1 MVYGLIP
8 EVLEALR
15 VAGLDDTDRER
26 RVPGR
31 RIGVAA
37 EDGVVI
43 LTGHVDSPAVRATAE
58 RAVKGVPGVRSV
70 ANDLDV
76 DVAPSTTRPDSDIA
90 REALH
95 RLRNNVAV
103 PEAVQVVVTNG
114 FLTLDGTA
122 HWLHQRLAAETSVK
136 YIAGVKC
143 VSNEITLI
151 GYGV

>member
-1 MVYGLIP
+1 MVYGLVP
-8 EVLEALR
+8 EVMEALR

-31 RIGVAA
+31 RIGVAS

-43 LTGHVDSPAVRATAE
+43 LTGHVDSPAMRATAE
-58 RAVKGVPGVRSV
+58 RAVKSVPGVRSI

-76 DVAPSTTRPDSDIA
+76 APSTARPDSDIA

-136 YIAGVKC
+136 YIAGVKG
-143 VSNEITLI
+143 VLNEITLI
-151 GYGV
+151 GPGV